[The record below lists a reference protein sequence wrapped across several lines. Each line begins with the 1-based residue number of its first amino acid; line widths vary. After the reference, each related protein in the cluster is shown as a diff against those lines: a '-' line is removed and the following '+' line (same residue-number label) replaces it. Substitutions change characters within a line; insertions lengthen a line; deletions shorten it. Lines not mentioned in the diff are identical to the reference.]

1 MRKPA
6 KLKSAK
12 EALTKML
19 DGVIFYY
26 YNSRIYWDEEEI
38 QFCVSYDDG
47 REKEKLNN
55 VFLENYDDWELER
68 QWWESIPFGGI
79 LCQHKTDE
87 NEYCVITDADTN
99 GYMGYYELNGK
110 VITAVCIDSYTPV
123 SANDLNEWIKNAPK

>member
-47 REKEKLNN
+47 REKEKLN

-79 LCQHKTDE
+79 LCQHKTEE
-87 NEYCVITDADTN
+87 NEYCVITHADPN
-99 GYMGYYELNGK
+99 GYMGYYKLNGK
-110 VITAVCIDSYTPV
+110 VIATVYINSYTPV

>member
-47 REKEKLNN
+47 REKEKLN

-87 NEYCVITDADTN
+87 NEYCVITHADSN
-99 GYMGYYELNGK
+99 GYMGYYKINGNI
-110 VITAVCIDSYTPV
+110 VNSVYIDSYKPV
-123 SANDLNEWIKNAPK
+123 GISTLNEWIKNAPK

>member
-47 REKEKLNN
+47 REKEKLN

-87 NEYCVITDADTN
+87 NEYCVITHADTN
-99 GYMGYYELNGK
+99 GYVGYYELNGK

>member
-47 REKEKLNN
+47 REKEKLN

-87 NEYCVITDADTN
+87 NEYCVITHADTN

-110 VITAVCIDSYTPV
+110 VITAVCIDSYIPV

>member
-47 REKEKLNN
+47 REKEKLN

-87 NEYCVITDADTN
+87 NEYCVITHADTN
-99 GYMGYYELNGK
+99 GYMGYYKLNGK

>member
-47 REKEKLNN
+47 REKEKLN
-55 VFLENYDDWELER
+55 VFLENYDYWELER

-87 NEYCVITDADTN
+87 NEYCVITHADTN
-99 GYMGYYELNGK
+99 GYVGYYELNGK

>member
-47 REKEKLNN
+47 REKEKLN

-87 NEYCVITDADTN
+87 NEYCVITHADTN